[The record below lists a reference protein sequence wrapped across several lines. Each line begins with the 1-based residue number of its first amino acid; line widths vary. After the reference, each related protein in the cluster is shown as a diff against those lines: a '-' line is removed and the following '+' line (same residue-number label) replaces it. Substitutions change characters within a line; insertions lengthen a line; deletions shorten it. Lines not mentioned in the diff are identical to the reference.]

1 MGFSELS
8 SPPTSVGAQVT
19 GGALWMHLDKERV
32 VVAIQPDVNQV
43 QVVARRF
50 TLGPQAV
57 ARAAPKSNLLCI
69 YCLLISLFVHEP
81 KHQHVFRYGVL
92 MMAGTRPPI
101 LSKSIFIMAC

>member
-1 MGFSELS
+1 
-8 SPPTSVGAQVT
+8 
-19 GGALWMHLDKERV
+19 MHLDKERV
-32 VVAIQPDVNQV
+32 IVAIQPDVNQV

-50 TLGPQAV
+50 ALGPQAV

-92 MMAGTRPPI
+92 DDGRHEA
-101 LSKSIFIMAC
+101 SHFIEIYLYHGLLNIKV